1 MMPVIFDYYQ
11 KMKRAVKLTYDSYA
25 LSRAIIKKTPR
36 YYSQHIGPLP
46 LSKKYSDIVSLEYH
60 MYLAIITGSTDTNKQ
75 IIDLA
80 IRQKEE
86 VLSRFTFFNTYP
98 GEKPVLGRYYYPLAV
113 IALYFDGLLETR
125 ITSEKVLYLAES
137 SPDEFLIQWPNRSV
151 CNFPDNKNVYTG
163 VCRTY
168 FFDSESERDQFE
180 TLVLLF
186 GKGMLTHRKLVADNT
201 GRVGFLI
208 GEPS

>member
-11 KMKRAVKLTYDSYA
+11 KIKQVLKLTYASYA
-25 LSRAIIKKTPR
+25 LSRAGIKKTPR
-36 YYSQHIGPLP
+36 YYSQRIGP
-46 LSKKYSDIVSLEYH
+46 LSKKYPDNVSLEYH
-60 MYLAIITGSTDTNKQ
+60 MYLAIKLGSTDTNKE

-80 IRQKEE
+80 MRQKEE

-137 SPDEFLIQWPNRSV
+137 SPDEFLVQWPNRSV
-151 CNFPDNKNVYTG
+151 RNFPDNKNVYTG

-168 FFDSESERDQFE
+168 FFDTESERDQFE